1 MTIASRFLW
10 ILFAGAAALCAQES
24 LEVAAGLR
32 GMVDR
37 HLTVTAK
44 QLLEARA
51 ARVAAIRTPEQA
63 AERQRYIRSRM
74 LEEIGGF
81 PEKTP
86 LNARVTG
93 ILKRQGYRI
102 EKLIYESQ
110 PRYFITA
117 NLYVPETG
125 TGPFPAVL
133 GTAGHSTGGKAYS
146 LYQRAW
152 IGLVKRGFVVLAYD
166 PPGQGERSEYWD
178 PETGRSRVG
187 IGVPEHIMAGLQC
200 LLTGTNIARYE
211 IWDGV
216 RAVDYL
222 LTRKEVD
229 PKRVAAIGNSG
240 GGTQSA
246 YLAALE
252 PRLAAAVPSCYI
264 TSWSRLWENPG
275 PQDSEQVFA
284 GFLSDGFDFPD
295 FLTAY
300 APRPTKML
308 TAIRDFFPIEG
319 GRAAFAEARRFF
331 EVLGKP
337 EHVGYFEYDDPHGW
351 SKPRREATYRWLEK
365 WLNGREDEGVEPEF
379 PTEPERELHCTPT
392 GQVATSLKGET
403 TQSLNRALAERLYPG
418 RAAATVQ
425 DPAALR
431 ALIAETLQVPGTRG
445 VPRAERHGEIG
456 REGYRIEKIVL
467 TPEAGISLPALALIP
482 AAGAARKPAVL
493 YVNSA
498 GKAADAGRGQAL
510 EALALAGNL
519 VLALDPRGWGE
530 SGAPGGR
537 SGYSGTYQTAM
548 RAILVGK
555 TLSGM
560 QVADVLR
567 GFDYLASRPDVDPA
581 RISLH
586 GKGNGG
592 VLALYAAALEPRIGQ
607 VKVENAPLS
616 FMDIVRARIHENTVD
631 LAVPGVLRKFDLPDL
646 TRAIAPR
653 SLEILDPRAPAGGPV
668 LPEAAKAAF
677 PSARVAMQ

>member
-110 PRYFITA
+110 PRYFVTA

-125 TGPFPAVL
+125 AGPFPAVL
-133 GTAGHSTGGKAYS
+133 GTAGHSAGGKSYS

-178 PETGRSRVG
+178 SETGRSRVG

-229 PKRVAAIGNSG
+229 PQRVAAIGNSG

-284 GFLSDGFDFPD
+284 GFLRDGLDFPD
-295 FLTAY
+295 FLIAF
-300 APRPTKML
+300 APKPIMML
-308 TAIRDFFPIEG
+308 TAIQDFFPIDG
-319 GRAAFAEARRFF
+319 ARATYAEAKRVFGLLDR
-331 EVLGKP
+331 EDR
-337 EHVGYFEYDDPHGW
+337 VGFFEYDDQHGW
-351 SKPRREATYRWLEK
+351 STPRREATYRWFAR
-365 WLNGREDEGVEPEF
+365 WLQDRQDDGKEPAFETL
-379 PTEPERELHCTPT
+379 PPEALNATET
-392 GQVATSLKGET
+392 GQLATSLKGET
-403 TQSLNRALAERLYPG
+403 VQSLNAALAERVHA
-418 RAAATVQ
+418 RR
-425 DPAALR
+425 AALR
-431 ALIAETLQVPGTRG
+431 NRNLAGLVAARLAVDGPRG
-445 VPRAERHGEIG
+445 LPPWQKRGDSIE
-456 REGYRIEKIVL
+456 REGYRIEKIEMQ
-467 TPEAGISLPALALIP
+467 PEADIIVPLLAFVP
-482 AAGAARKPAVL
+482 EGGEQHKPAVL
-493 YVNSA
+493 YLNSA
-498 GKAADAGRGQAL
+498 GKAADLAGI
-510 EALALAGNL
+510 EALVKAGNVVFSADL
-519 VLALDPRGWGE
+519 RNWGE
-530 SGAPGGR
+530 SAPPSSGR
-537 SGYSGTYQTAM
+537 SGYTAAYQVAQ
-548 RAILVGK
+548 RAFLVGK
-555 TLSGM
+555 TLVGM
-560 QVADVLR
+560 QTYDALR
-567 GFDYLASRPDVDPA
+567 AFDLLAARHEVDA
-581 RISLH
+581 KRITVM
-586 GKGNGG
+586 GKEAGA
-592 VLALYAAALEPRIGQ
+592 VVALYAAVLEPRIAAARMD
-607 VKVENAPLS
+607 APPQSYLE
-616 FMDIVRARIHENTVD
+616 MTRIQAYRAGLELI
-631 LAVPGVLRKFDLPDL
+631 VPGVLRDFDLPDL
-646 TRAIAPR
+646 
-653 SLEILDPRAPAGGPV
+653 V
-668 LPEAAKAAF
+668 KALGR
-677 PSARVAMQ
+677 RVVMSR